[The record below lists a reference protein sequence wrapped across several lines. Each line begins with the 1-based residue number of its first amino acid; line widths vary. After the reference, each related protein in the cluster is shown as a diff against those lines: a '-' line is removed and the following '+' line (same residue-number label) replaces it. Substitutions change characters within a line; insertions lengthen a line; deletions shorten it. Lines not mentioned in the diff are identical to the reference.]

1 MRGAAF
7 LRDLE
12 HFLLP
17 HACVSC
23 ADAVPP
29 ELDGPVCLGCRLALR
44 SPPAPLCDRCGISLG
59 TRVPLAGARN
69 GEAAYGICGE
79 CRDWPA
85 ELRSARA
92 AVVLA
97 PPADDLVHGL
107 KYEGWTAL
115 APVMAERMGRVVWR
129 RGRESTVVVPV
140 PTTRRR
146 RRRRGYNQA
155 ALLAR
160 ALSRRLERRFATPL
174 ERTSEGPTQ
183 VSLPPDQRLANVKNA
198 FSVKAG
204 ETRVIAGRSVLLVDD
219 VLTTGATAGE
229 VARTLVAAGADEVH
243 LVTFAR
249 ALQT

>member
-1 MRGAAF
+1 MTAGL

-23 ADAVPP
+23 GDAVPP
-29 ELDGPVCLGCRLALR
+29 ELDGPVCLGCRLRLR
-44 SPPAPLCDRCGISLG
+44 PPPAPLCDRCGVPLG
-59 TRVPLAGARN
+59 TRVPLAGERCDPRRAPDCR
-69 GEAAYGICGE
+69 E
-79 CRDWPA
+79 CVDWPDA
-85 ELRSARA
+85 LLSARA
-92 AVVLA
+92 AVILES
-97 PPADDLVHGL
+97 PADDLVHGL

-115 APVMAERMGRVVWR
+115 VPFMAARMGRAAR
-129 RGRESTVVVPV
+129 SRAADTVVVPV
-140 PTTRRR
+140 PTTGRR

-160 ALSRRLERRFATPL
+160 AVARTLDRPFATPL
-174 ERTSEGPTQ
+174 ERRSEGPTQ

-198 FSVKAG
+198 FSVRG
-204 ETRVIAGRSVLLVDD
+204 DGTHEITGRSVLLVDD

-229 VARTLVAAGADEVH
+229 VARTLVAAGAGGVH

-249 ALQT
+249 ALKT